1 MIFGSLDPWSDV
13 FPEGLIPHI
22 LDLVISAWAEFP
34 RPNRDDHEVPITQKF
49 RSVLIRNKNLIR
61 LPVSISREV
70 PEDDLRTG
78 NELGRIDLI
87 FTHGN
92 REDVYFSFECKR
104 LNVVL
109 NGRRKIL
116 ATEYMKAGMMRYIT
130 SQYAASL
137 LHGGMIG
144 YILDGDSTTA
154 INRINEEIKKHCK
167 ELKINSPEKLYKSS
181 IRPNDKQVRETKH
194 QIELRQFI
202 IHHVF
207 LSA

>member
-1 MIFGSLDPWSDV
+1 M
-13 FPEGLIPHI
+13 
-22 LDLVISAWAEFP
+22 
-34 RPNRDDHEVPITQKF
+34 
-49 RSVLIRNKNLIR
+49 
-61 LPVSISREV
+61 SISREV
-70 PEDDLRTG
+70 PEDNLQTG
-78 NELGRIDLI
+78 HELGRIDLF

-104 LNVVL
+104 LNVIL

-116 ATEYMKAGMMRYIT
+116 ATEYVKAGMMRYVT

-144 YILDGDSTTA
+144 YILDGDLRTA
-154 INRINEEIKKHCK
+154 IIRINEEIKKHCK
-167 ELKINSPEKLYKSS
+167 ELKVNSPEKLCKSS
-181 IRPNDKQVRETKH
+181 IRPNDQQAMETKH
-194 QIELRQFI
+194 QIELQQFI